1 MTMTT
6 DQRAELIQRLSR
18 GEELS
23 SDWERIL
30 FPPERRE
37 YELVYDGKQRE
48 EDIISETMAVPLQAV
63 RTFNQSDGEGQ
74 NKLIFGDNLQVM
86 KRLLE
91 LKRAGGLKNPDGTSG
106 IKLVYIDP
114 PFATMKD
121 FSGADEERA
130 YADKIRGAE
139 FLEFLRRRLVLIREL
154 LTDDGAIYLHLDQK
168 KVHYVKVLMDEIFG
182 EGRLRNEIIWH
193 YRFRMMDSVRKFNK
207 KHDTILFYAKGE
219 EHRIKMPKDVWT
231 RDEILANR
239 KQEVHTDADGE
250 EWVWMPGAKGNSKNK
265 KKYISEIISEGKAL
279 DDVWNMPIISSSALE
294 RTGYPT
300 QKPEALLERIISASS
315 KPGDLVLDAFAGS
328 GTTCA
333 VAERLGRQ
341 WIGIDCGKLA
351 IYSIQKRL
359 LGLKSETG
367 NKGAMMRPRPF
378 TLYNAGLYDFSR
390 LKELPWS
397 DWRTFALTLFGCRD
411 SQEVIG
417 GVQFDGTL
425 RSHPVHIFDYR
436 KHGDALVTYETIQS
450 IHEAA
455 GSRVGSRVFIIG
467 PAMSFDFQQDYIQ
480 LDEVRYYALRIP
492 YSIIH
497 ELHRRDFSAIRQPI
511 DETAV
516 NNTVDAVGFDFIRI
530 PDLEYSMGNANLAE
544 NYVQINRFYSEAAV
558 KEPSRK
564 RENFESLSMVMI
576 DHDYDAAADVFDLD
590 EVFYASELRS
600 KGWRFSIPSLKPA
613 QKMMAVFVD
622 VYGNEARVVFDSS
635 QFSQELSKTSP
646 AQAKTVKAPKAPKRI
661 AKVKS

>member
-207 KHDTILFYAKGE
+207 KHDTILFSTIDNNVYGAGDKTVHNVLGGFGVVRGNGGDLCVGLPRQSLFCDDGTP
-219 EHRIKMPKDVWT
+219 HHVPQRLLTIVQAPLDRV
-231 RDEILANR
+231 DAIIL
-239 KQEVHTDADGE
+239 ED
-250 EWVWMPGAKGNSKNK
+250 
-265 KKYISEIISEGKAL
+265 
-279 DDVWNMPIISSSALE
+279 
-294 RTGYPT
+294 
-300 QKPEALLERIISASS
+300 ALL
-315 KPGDLVLDAFAGS
+315 
-328 GTTCA
+328 
-333 VAERLGRQ
+333 GR
-341 WIGIDCGKLA
+341 
-351 IYSIQKRL
+351 
-359 LGLKSETG
+359 
-367 NKGAMMRPRPF
+367 
-378 TLYNAGLYDFSR
+378 
-390 LKELPWS
+390 
-397 DWRTFALTLFGCRD
+397 LFGNGWVKLV
-411 SQEVIG
+411 VIDPTNG
-417 GVQFDGTL
+417 RVSRWTA
-425 RSHPVHIFDYR
+425 
-436 KHGDALVTYETIQS
+436 GD
-450 IHEAA
+450 
-455 GSRVGSRVFIIG
+455 
-467 PAMSFDFQQDYIQ
+467 
-480 LDEVRYYALRIP
+480 
-492 YSIIH
+492 
-497 ELHRRDFSAIRQPI
+497 ELI
-511 DETAV
+511 
-516 NNTVDAVGFDFIRI
+516 
-530 PDLEYSMGNANLAE
+530 
-544 NYVQINRFYSEAAV
+544 
-558 KEPSRK
+558 
-564 RENFESLSMVMI
+564 
-576 DHDYDAAADVFDLD
+576 
-590 EVFYASELRS
+590 
-600 KGWRFSIPSLKPA
+600 RFS
-613 QKMMAVFVD
+613 D
-622 VYGNEARVVFDSS
+622 
-635 QFSQELSKTSP
+635 
-646 AQAKTVKAPKAPKRI
+646 APGGWAEPRTI
-661 AKVKS
+661 V